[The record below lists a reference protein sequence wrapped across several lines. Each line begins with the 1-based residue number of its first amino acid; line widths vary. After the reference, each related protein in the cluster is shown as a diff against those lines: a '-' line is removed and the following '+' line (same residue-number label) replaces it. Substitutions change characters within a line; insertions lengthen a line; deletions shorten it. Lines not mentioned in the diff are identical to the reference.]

1 MNNSLVNDLWRKIAG
16 IDKRLQRQEAQE
28 QMPGG
33 NRLTLRPQLYAGRV
47 GGVAKPTF
55 VTLGAYA
62 GYSFPIYNSDDEELL
77 FRESIPGRWDGA
89 SNINAYAVVML
100 SAAEDVGDKFQFQ
113 LSWAS
118 HVTGSGALA
127 SAVTDVGTSQTV
139 ATGRSAQYSIYVLTF
154 AVNYTVPTPDLAAGD
169 HFGGRIRRI
178 AAAAPQVSNEII
190 LLDFYMTY
198 NVNKIYK
205 SV

>member
-1 MNNSLVNDLWRKIAG
+1 MSDITRDIVARLQH
-16 IDKRLQRQEAQE
+16 IDHRLQRQEAQE

-62 GYSFPIYNSDDEELL
+62 GYSFPVYNNDNEELF

-100 SAAEDVGDKFQFQ
+100 SAYEDVGDKFQFQ

-127 SAVTDVGTSQTV
+127 SAVAIVVKSQTV
-139 ATGRSAQYSIYVLTF
+139 ETGRSAKYSIYVLTF

-205 SV
+205 AA

>member
-1 MNNSLVNDLWRKIAG
+1 MSDITRDIVA
-16 IDKRLQRQEAQE
+16 RLQNLDHRLRRQEAQE

-62 GYSFPIYNSDDEELL
+62 GYSFPIYNTDDEELF

-89 SNINAYAVVML
+89 SNINAYMVLML
-100 SAAEDVGDKFQFQ
+100 SAAEDVGDKFKFQ

-118 HVTGSGALA
+118 HVTGSGAL
-127 SAVTDVGTSQTV
+127 SNTTTDVPIEQAV
-139 ATGRSAQYSIYVLTF
+139 ATSRSAQYSIYLLTF
-154 AVNYTVPTPDLAAGD
+154 AIDYTVPTPDLAPGD

-178 AAAAPQVSNEII
+178 AAAATQVSNEII

-205 SV
+205 VA

>member
-62 GYSFPIYNSDDEELL
+62 GYSFPIYDRDDEELF

-100 SAAEDVGDKFQFQ
+100 SAAEDVGDKFRFQ

-118 HVTGSGALA
+118 HVTGSGAL
-127 SAVTDVGTSQTV
+127 SNTTTDVAAELAVKTS
-139 ATGRSAQYSIYVLTF
+139 RSAQYSVYVLKFTID
-154 AVNYTVPTPDLAAGD
+154 YTVPTPDLAAGD

>member
-33 NRLTLRPQLYAGRV
+33 NRLTLRPQLYSGRV

-62 GYSFPIYNSDDEELL
+62 GYSFPIYNNDEEELF

-100 SAAEDVGDKFQFQ
+100 SAAEDVGDKFQFR

-139 ATGRSAQYSIYVLTF
+139 ATSRSAQYSIYVLTF

-178 AAAAPQVSNEII
+178 AAATPQVSNEII

-205 SV
+205 AA

>member
-1 MNNSLVNDLWRKIAG
+1 MSDITRDIVA
-16 IDKRLQRQEAQE
+16 RLQNLDHRLHRQEAQE

-62 GYSFPIYNSDDEELL
+62 GYSFPIYNTDNEELF

-89 SNINAYAVVML
+89 SNINAYMVLML
-100 SAAEDVGDKFQFQ
+100 SAAEDFEDKFKFP

-118 HVTGSGALA
+118 HVTGSGAL
-127 SAVTDVGTSQTV
+127 SNTTTDVPIEQAV
-139 ATGRSAQYSIYVLTF
+139 ATSRSAQYSIYILTF
-154 AVNYTVPTPDLAAGD
+154 AIDYTVPTPDLAPGD

-205 SV
+205 KV

>member
-1 MNNSLVNDLWRKIAG
+1 MSDITRDIVARLQH
-16 IDKRLQRQEAQE
+16 IDHRLQRQEAQE

-55 VTLGAYA
+55 VVLGAYA
-62 GYSFPIYNSDDEELL
+62 GYSFPIYASDEEQLF

-127 SAVTDVGTSQTV
+127 SAAKDARASQAV
-139 ATGRSAQYSIYVLTF
+139 AAGRSAQYSIYVLTF
-154 AVNYTVPTPDLAAGD
+154 VVGYTLPTPDLAAGD

-178 AAAAPQVSNEII
+178 AATAPQVSNEII

-198 NVNKIYK
+198 NVNKIFK

>member
-1 MNNSLVNDLWRKIAG
+1 MSDITRDIVA
-16 IDKRLQRQEAQE
+16 RLQNLDHRLRRQEAQE

-33 NRLTLRPQLYAGRV
+33 NRLTLRPQLYSGRV

-62 GYSFPIYNSDDEELL
+62 GYSFPIYNNDDEELL

-100 SAAEDVGDKFQFQ
+100 SAAEDVGDKFKFQ

-139 ATGRSAQYSIYVLTF
+139 ATSRSAQYSIYLLTF
-154 AVNYTVPTPDLAAGD
+154 AIDYTVPTPDLAPGD

-178 AAAAPQVSNEII
+178 AAAATQVSNEII

-205 SV
+205 AA

>member
-47 GGVAKPTF
+47 GGVTKPTF
-55 VTLGAYA
+55 VVLGAYA
-62 GYSFPIYNSDDEELL
+62 GYSFPIYASDDEELF

-100 SAAEDVGDKFQFQ
+100 SAAEDVGDKFQFR

-127 SAVTDVGTSQTV
+127 SAVTDVRTSQTV
-139 ATGRSAQYSIYVLTF
+139 AAGCSAQYSVYLLTF
-154 AVNYTVPTPDLAAGD
+154 AVDYTVPTPDQTLPQATTSAGAS
-169 HFGGRIRRI
+169 GALQPLPRRCQTRLSYWI
-178 AAAAPQVSNEII
+178 
-190 LLDFYMTY
+190 FT
-198 NVNKIYK
+198 
-205 SV
+205 

>member
-1 MNNSLVNDLWRKIAG
+1 MSDITRDIVA
-16 IDKRLQRQEAQE
+16 RLQNLDHRLRRQEAQE

-33 NRLTLRPQLYAGRV
+33 NRLTLRPQLYSGRV

-62 GYSFPIYNSDDEELL
+62 GYSFPIYNNDDEELL

-100 SAAEDVGDKFQFQ
+100 SAAEDVGDKFKFQ

-139 ATGRSAQYSIYVLTF
+139 ATSRSAQYSIYLLTF
-154 AVNYTVPTPDLAAGD
+154 AIDYTVPTPDLAPGD

-178 AAAAPQVSNEII
+178 AAAATQVSNEII

-205 SV
+205 KV

>member
-1 MNNSLVNDLWRKIAG
+1 
-16 IDKRLQRQEAQE
+16 
-28 QMPGG
+28 
-33 NRLTLRPQLYAGRV
+33 LTLRPQLYSGRV

-62 GYSFPIYNSDDEELL
+62 GYSFPIYASDNEELF

-100 SAAEDVGDKFQFQ
+100 SAAEDVGDKFQFR

-127 SAVTDVGTSQTV
+127 NAVTNVETSQTV
-139 ATGRSAQYSIYVLTF
+139 ATSRSAQYSVYVLKF
-154 AVNYTVPTPDLAAGD
+154 AIDYTVPTPALAAGD

-178 AAAAPQVSNEII
+178 AAAPQVSNEII

-205 SV
+205 VA

>member
-1 MNNSLVNDLWRKIAG
+1 MSDITRDIVA
-16 IDKRLQRQEAQE
+16 RLQSLDHRLRRQEAQE

-62 GYSFPIYNSDDEELL
+62 GYSFPIYNTDDEELF
-77 FRESIPGRWDGA
+77 FRENIPGRWDGA
-89 SNINAYAVVML
+89 SNINAYMVLML
-100 SAAEDVGDKFQFQ
+100 SAAEDVGDKFKFQ

-118 HVTGSGALA
+118 HVTGSGVL
-127 SAVTDVGTSQTV
+127 SSTTTDVPIEQAV
-139 ATGRSAQYSIYVLTF
+139 ATSRSAQYSIYLLTF
-154 AVNYTVPTPDLAAGD
+154 AIDYTVPTPDMAAGD

-178 AAAAPQVSNEII
+178 AAAATQVSNEII

-205 SV
+205 VA

>member
-1 MNNSLVNDLWRKIAG
+1 
-16 IDKRLQRQEAQE
+16 
-28 QMPGG
+28 
-33 NRLTLRPQLYAGRV
+33 
-47 GGVAKPTF
+47 
-55 VTLGAYA
+55 
-62 GYSFPIYNSDDEELL
+62 
-77 FRESIPGRWDGA
+77 
-89 SNINAYAVVML
+89 ML
-100 SAAEDVGDKFQFQ
+100 SAAEDVGDKFQFR

-139 ATGRSAQYSIYVLTF
+139 AAGRSAQYSVYVLKF
-154 AVNYTVPTPDLAAGD
+154 AINYTVPTPDLAAGD

-178 AAAAPQVSNEII
+178 TAAAPQVSNEII

-205 SV
+205 VA